1 MTERMNYGSCRWT
14 QMGINAQPYDH
25 RTTIGSFLPRCGP
38 TLLAGGP
45 LNMIKRAV
53 IEINCDI
60 D

>member
-1 MTERMNYGSCRWT
+1 MTERMNYGSCGRKWGST
-14 QMGINAQPYDH
+14 RS
-25 RTTIGSFLPRCGP
+25 RTTIGSFLPRWGP